1 MFESGAS
8 VLSAATV
15 LFFVMD
21 PLGNVPLELTLLQ
34 DLEPKRRWIVL
45 TRELLIALAIL
56 LTFLFFGQN
65 LLDALHLEQESVTI
79 AGGIV
84 LLVIGLRMVFPRPEG
99 IMGDT
104 PDGEPFIVP
113 IAIPLLAGP
122 SALATLILMVRSEP
136 EAMGVWTLAL
146 LLAWGAT
153 AAILLAAPFFYRILR
168 RRGLSAL
175 EKLMGMLL
183 LMIAVQMLVNG
194 IQAVFLGIG

>member
-21 PLGNVPLELTLLQ
+21 PLGNVPLALTLLR

-45 TRELLIALAIL
+45 TRELLIALGIL
-56 LTFLFFGQN
+56 LLFLFLGQS
-65 LLDALHLEQESVTI
+65 LLDVLHLEQESVTI

-99 IMGDT
+99 VMGET
-104 PDGEPFIVP
+104 PGGEPFIVP
-113 IAIPLLAGP
+113 IAIPMLAGP

-136 EAMGVWTLAL
+136 DAMGTWAGAL
-146 LLAWGAT
+146 LLAWAAT
-153 AAILLAAPFFYRILR
+153 AAILLASPFFYRLLG

-175 EKLMGMLL
+175 ERLMGMLL

-194 IQAVFLGIG
+194 IQAVVAGTV

>member
-1 MFESGAS
+1 
-8 VLSAATV
+8 
-15 LFFVMD
+15 
-21 PLGNVPLELTLLQ
+21 
-34 DLEPKRRWIVL
+34 
-45 TRELLIALAIL
+45 
-56 LTFLFFGQN
+56 
-65 LLDALHLEQESVTI
+65 
-79 AGGIV
+79 
-84 LLVIGLRMVFPRPEG
+84 
-99 IMGDT
+99 MGDT